1 MRRPPQLWPFCPRS
15 SRIGL
20 WPLPQPKKDYFSL
33 SATNATVGGGG
44 SNTASNYDATVS
56 GGLYNT
62 ASGFAATVPGPAYE
76 MDFPVVVYEISQE
89 NTSITFYRSAGWDE
103 VEGMPSGELR
113 GVMLFSVPGG

>member
-1 MRRPPQLWPFCPRS
+1 MP
-15 SRIGL
+15 
-20 WPLPQPKKDYFSL
+20 
-33 SATNATVGGGG
+33 SAESAG
-44 SNTASNYDATVS
+44 SPDTYWVT
-56 GGLYNT
+56 NT

-113 GVMLFSVPGG
+113 GVMLFQRARRLTDAVDAVSQV